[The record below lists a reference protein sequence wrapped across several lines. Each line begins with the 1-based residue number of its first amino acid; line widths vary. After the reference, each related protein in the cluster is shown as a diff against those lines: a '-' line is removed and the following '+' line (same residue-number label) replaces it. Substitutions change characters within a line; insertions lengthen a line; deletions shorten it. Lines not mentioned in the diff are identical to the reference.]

1 VAVGVLV
8 SVSAGAVW
16 APDRRGHRR
25 RCATI
30 SFVSNPDRL
39 TGLDASFLALEEKDG
54 AHMHVG
60 SVLLFDGEAP
70 SYEEFLGHI
79 ERRLALVPR
88 YRQKL
93 AFPPLVQ
100 SRPVWIDDPH
110 FNAGYHVRHTALP
123 EPAGERELRRLAGRV
138 FAQRLDRSKP
148 LWEIWLVDRVGGD
161 RFALI
166 SKTHH
171 CLVDG
176 ISGVD
181 ISTVLFDLDANPP
194 EQANPEP
201 WVPRPEPTQTAL
213 LADALVER
221 ASTPLDFARAAVGAV
236 AHPQDALAAGAT
248 ALGGLASLTQAG
260 LGGAPR
266 SPLNVKIGPHRR
278 FAWVDGELAT
288 FKAVKDALGGTVN
301 DVVLTV
307 VAGALRSHLLA
318 HGYDTDVEL
327 KAMVPVS
334 VRAESERGALGNRVA
349 AMYAPLPIGL
359 EDPIARFR
367 AVHEAMRGLKESGQA
382 VGAETLTALADFAPP
397 TILSQAARIQAVQRF
412 FNLTVTNVPGP
423 QFALYLL
430 GRQLARLYPLVPI
443 VENAALGIAIMSYNG
458 RIDFGLVSDYDA
470 LPDLDDLAAAL
481 EGAIAELAAVAGVAG
496 KPRPRRTRAKQH
508 A

>member
-1 VAVGVLV
+1 MRDNPRV
-8 SVSAGAVW
+8 
-16 APDRRGHRR
+16 
-25 RCATI
+25 T
-30 SFVSNPDRL
+30 NPDRL
-39 TGLDASFLALEEKDG
+39 TGLDASFLALEEGG

-70 SYEEFLGHI
+70 PYEDFIAQL

-100 SRPVWIDDPH
+100 SRPVWVDDPH
-110 FNAGYHVRHTALP
+110 FNPSYHVRHTALP
-123 EPAGERELRRLAGRV
+123 EPAGEQELRRLAGRV

-148 LWEIWLVDRVGGD
+148 LWEIWMVDRVGDD

-166 SKTHH
+166 CKTHH

-181 ISTVLFDLDANPP
+181 ISTVLFDLDADPP
-194 EQANPEP
+194 EQEPQEP
-201 WVPRPEPTQTAL
+201 WVPRPEPSPTAL
-213 LADALVER
+213 LADALVGWT
-221 ASTPLDFARAAVGAV
+221 AAPLGIARAAAGAV
-236 AHPQDALAAGAT
+236 SHPQDALAAGAT
-248 ALGGLASLTQAG
+248 ALGGLAAMTQAG

-288 FKAVKDALGGTVN
+288 FKAIKNALGGTVN

-307 VAGALRSHLLA
+307 VAGALRSHFLA

-334 VRAESERGALGNRVA
+334 VRAESERGALGNKVA

-359 EDPIARFR
+359 EDPVARFG

-397 TILSQAARIQAVQRF
+397 TILSQAARIQGVQRF

-423 QFALYLL
+423 QFPLYLL
-430 GRQLARLYPLVPI
+430 GRPLSRLYPLVPI
-443 VENAALGIAIMSYNG
+443 VENAALGIAILSYNG
-458 RIDFGLVSDYDA
+458 RIDFGLVADYDA

-481 EGAIAELAAVAGVAG
+481 EGAIAELAAVAGVSG
-496 KPRPRRTRAKQH
+496 KPRSRRPRAEQP

>member
-1 VAVGVLV
+1 V
-8 SVSAGAVW
+8 
-16 APDRRGHRR
+16 
-25 RCATI
+25 T
-30 SFVSNPDRL
+30 NPDRL
-39 TGLDASFLALEEKDG
+39 TGLDASFLALEEGG

-60 SVLLFDGEAP
+60 SVLLFHGEAP
-70 SYEEFLGHI
+70 AYEDLFGHVQ
-79 ERRLALVPR
+79 RRLDLVPR

-100 SRPVWIDDPH
+100 SRPVWVDDPH

-123 EPAGERELRRLAGRV
+123 EPAGEKELRRLAGRL

-148 LWEIWLVDRVGGD
+148 LWELWLVDRVGDD

-181 ISTVLFDLDANPP
+181 IATVLFDLDAEPP
-194 EQANPEP
+194 EQPEPEP
-201 WVPRPEPTQTAL
+201 WVPRPEPTQAAL

-221 ASTPLDFARAAVGAV
+221 ASTPLGLARAAAS
-236 AHPQDALAAGAT
+236 AITHPQEALAAGAT
-248 ALGGLASLTQAG
+248 AISGLAAMTQAG

-288 FKAVKDALGGTVN
+288 FKAIKGALGGTVN
-301 DVVLTV
+301 DVVLAA
-307 VAGALRSHLLA
+307 VAGALRSHFVA

-334 VRAESERGALGNRVA
+334 VRAEEERGALGNRVA

-359 EDPIARFR
+359 ADPIARFR
-367 AVHEAMRGLKESGQA
+367 AVHDAMRGLKESGQA

-397 TILSQAARIQAVQRF
+397 TILSQAARVQAVQRF
-412 FNLTVTNVPGP
+412 FNLTITNVPGP
-423 QFALYLL
+423 QFPLFLL

-458 RIDFGLVSDYDA
+458 RIDFGLVADYDA
-470 LPDLDDLAAAL
+470 LPDVDDVAAAL
-481 EGAIAELAAVAGVAG
+481 EEAIAELATLAGVSA
-496 KPRPRRTRAKQH
+496 KPRARRARAKQP